1 MRNSGDAYVKG
12 TGRYYVQIISQQI
25 KFYFRTIGIV
35 IFFSYPA
42 QGYKTFAI
50 WMITY
55 YRLLLYGDINQGII
69 PKESL
74 QTNYTVYI
82 CFIFF
87 LINTNAY

>member
-1 MRNSGDAYVKG
+1 MSNFRVLTVKG

-35 IFFSYPA
+35 IFSSYLT

-50 WMITY
+50 WMITF
-55 YRLLLYGDINQGII
+55 YRLLLYGGINQGII

-74 QTNYTVYI
+74 QQIIRYI
-82 CFIFF
+82 FVLFF
-87 LINTNAY
+87 F